1 MGAAHRFSLESPMHF
16 KRFFRFF
23 LGAVTVAALMLGPAC
38 RRSGEDKEIRD
49 LSQKAAELD
58 KLSQQA
64 NTAGTDQTSKLKEA
78 GVNDV
83 RPNAAT
89 LQLTDEQ
96 KTALEERIKAEKNS
110 SYQAL
115 LQEVLDKDKEI
126 KTLNEKIS
134 RLRAVLPRPDVA
146 KANDS
151 HYGLAMR
158 FLRKKGV
165 PEEKAKA
172 LIARVLIM
180 DKLAPGFEVYHFYNN
195 GVYGSWVSQGRAS
208 ITPTQLQAEEKAK
221 IEGERDA
228 ANEKST
234 KLEEEVADLN
244 AQKAKITAD
253 IDALRVEKTNMIKE
267 IEGLS
272 ATNETQKAKLNAV
285 HYVVGNRKALEK
297 DGVIVVPVFAKDR
310 AGANWSDGVFTKSMD
325 LRSSDTLT
333 LTAAE
338 AGLQKI
344 AKVSVIPGSLEK
356 DKHYTLAISAD
367 QTSATVKILVKDRFR
382 NEKVVFALAD

>member
-1 MGAAHRFSLESPMHF
+1 MSSKP
-16 KRFFRFF
+16 FFRFL
-23 LGAVTVAALMLGPAC
+23 LGAVAVAALMLAPAC
-38 RRSGEDKEIRD
+38 KPSGEDKEIRD

-64 NTAGTDQTSKLKEA
+64 NIAGADQNRKLKEA

-89 LQLTDEQ
+89 LQLTEEQ
-96 KTALEERIKAEKNS
+96 KNALEERIKAEKNS

-115 LQEVLDKDKEI
+115 LQDVLDKDKEL
-126 KTLNEKIS
+126 KTLNEKITQ
-134 RLRAVLPRPDVA
+134 LRAVLPRPDLA
-146 KANDS
+146 KPNDS

-195 GVYGSWVSQGRAS
+195 GVYGSWVAQGRAS
-208 ITPTQLQAEEKAK
+208 VTPTQLQAEEKAK
-221 IEGERDA
+221 IEGARDA

-234 KLEEEVADLN
+234 KLAEEVADLN
-244 AQKAKITAD
+244 AQKAQISAD

-267 IEGLS
+267 MEGLA
-272 ATNETQKAKLNAV
+272 ATNEAQKAKLNAV
-285 HYVVGNRKALEK
+285 HYVVGNRKTLEQ
-297 DGVIVVPVFAKDR
+297 DGVIVVPMFAKDR

-325 LRSSDTLT
+325 LRSSDSIT
-333 LTAAE
+333 LTAAD

-344 AKVSVIPGSLEK
+344 SKVSVIPGSLER
-356 DKHYTLAISAD
+356 DKHYSLTIAEDRA
-367 QTSATVKILVKDRFR
+367 TATVKILVKDRFR

>member
-1 MGAAHRFSLESPMHF
+1 MLSN
-16 KRFFRFF
+16 RFFRFF
-23 LGAVTVAALMLGPAC
+23 LGAVTVAALMLAPAC

-64 NTAGTDQTSKLKEA
+64 NAAGNDQTRKLREA

-89 LQLTDEQ
+89 LQLTEEQ
-96 KTALEERIKAEKNS
+96 KQALENRIKAEKNS

-115 LQEVLDKDKEI
+115 LQEVLDKDKEL
-126 KTLNEKIS
+126 KTLNEQIA
-134 RLRAVLPRPDVA
+134 RLRSVLPRPDVA

-158 FLRKKGV
+158 FLRRKGV
-165 PEEKAKA
+165 QEDKAKA

-195 GVYGSWVSQGRAS
+195 GVYGSWVAQGRAAIS
-208 ITPTQLQAEEKAK
+208 PTGLQAEEKAK

-234 KLEEEVADLN
+234 KLQEELANLN
-244 AQKAKITAD
+244 AQKAKISAD
-253 IDALRVEKTNMIKE
+253 IDALRVEKTNMIKDLDA
-267 IEGLS
+267 LS

-310 AGANWSDGVFTKSMD
+310 AGRNWSDGVFTQSMD
-325 LRSSDTLT
+325 LRSKDTIT

-344 AKVSVIPGSLEK
+344 AKISVIPGSLEK
-356 DKHYTLAISAD
+356 DKHYSLVLSEDRT
-367 QTSATVKILVKDRFR
+367 TATVKILVKDRFI

>member
-1 MGAAHRFSLESPMHF
+1 MISN
-16 KRFFRFF
+16 RFFRFF
-23 LGAVTVAALMLGPAC
+23 LGAVTVAALMLAPAC

-58 KLSQQA
+58 KLSQEA
-64 NTAGTDQTSKLKEA
+64 NTAGNDQTRKLKEA

-89 LQLTDEQ
+89 LQLTEEQ
-96 KTALEERIKAEKNS
+96 KQALEDRIKAEKNS

-115 LQEVLDKDKEI
+115 LQEVLDKDKEL
-126 KTLNEKIS
+126 KTLNEKIA
-134 RLRAVLPRPDVA
+134 RLRGVLPRPDVA

-165 PEEKAKA
+165 QEDKAKA

-195 GVYGSWVSQGRAS
+195 GVYGSWVAQGRAAVS
-208 ITPTQLQAEEKAK
+208 PTELQAGEKAK

-228 ANEKST
+228 ANEKSA
-234 KLEEEVADLN
+234 KLGEALADLN
-244 AQKAKITAD
+244 AQKAKISAE
-253 IDALRVEKTNMIKE
+253 IDALRVEKTNMIKD
-267 IEGLS
+267 IEALS
-272 ATNETQKAKLNAV
+272 ATNEAQKAKLNAV

-310 AGANWSDGVFTKSMD
+310 AGRNWSDGVFTQSMD
-325 LRSSDTLT
+325 LRSKDTIT

-356 DKHYTLAISAD
+356 DKHYSLVLSEDRT
-367 QTSATVKILVKDRFR
+367 TATVKILVKDRFI

>member
-1 MGAAHRFSLESPMHF
+1 MISN
-16 KRFFRFF
+16 RFFRFF
-23 LGAVTVAALMLGPAC
+23 LGAMTVTMLMLAPAC
-38 RRSGEDKEIRD
+38 KSSGEDKEIKD

-64 NTAGTDQTSKLKEA
+64 STAGSDQTRKLKEA

-83 RPNAAT
+83 RPDAAT

-96 KTALEERIKAEKNS
+96 KSALEDRIKAEKNS

-115 LQEVLDKDKEI
+115 LQEVLDKDKEL
-126 KTLNEKIS
+126 KTLNEKIT
-134 RLRAVLPRPDVA
+134 RLRAVLPRPDLA

-158 FLRKKGV
+158 FLRRKGV
-165 PEEKAKA
+165 PEQKAKE
-172 LIARVLIM
+172 LISRVLIM

-195 GVYGSWVSQGRAS
+195 GVYGSWVSQGKAAIS
-208 ITPTQLQAEEKAK
+208 PTELQAEEKAK

-228 ANEKST
+228 ATEKST
-234 KLEEEVADLN
+234 KLAEEVADLN
-244 AQKAKITAD
+244 AQKAKISAD
-253 IDALRVEKTNMIKE
+253 IDALRVEKTNMIKDLE
-267 IEGLS
+267 ALA
-272 ATNETQKAKLNAV
+272 ATNESQKAKLNAV
-285 HYVVGNRKALEK
+285 HYLVGNRKTLEK

-310 AGANWSDGVFTKSMD
+310 AGANWSDSVFTKSMD
-325 LRSSDTLT
+325 LRSKDTIT

-356 DKHYTLAISAD
+356 DKHYSLVLSDDRT
-367 QTSATVKILVKDRFR
+367 TATVKILVKDRFL
-382 NEKVVFALAD
+382 NEKVVFALTD

>member
-1 MGAAHRFSLESPMHF
+1 MHF

-23 LGAVTVAALMLGPAC
+23 LGSMTVAMLLLAPAC
-38 RRSGEDKEIRD
+38 RPSGEDKEIKD

-64 NTAGTDQTSKLKEA
+64 GAAGADQSRKLKEA

-83 RPNAAT
+83 RPDAAT

-96 KTALEERIKAEKNS
+96 KNALEERIKAEKNS

-115 LQEVLDKDKEI
+115 LQEVLDKDKEL
-126 KTLNEKIS
+126 KTLNEKIG
-134 RLRAVLPRPDVA
+134 RLRAVLPRPDLA

-158 FLRKKGV
+158 FLRRKGV

-172 LIARVLIM
+172 LIARVLIV

-195 GVYGSWVSQGRAS
+195 GVYGSWVSQGKAG
-208 ITPTQLQAEEKAK
+208 ITPTALQAEEKAK
-221 IEGERDA
+221 IESERDVA
-228 ANEKST
+228 KEKST
-234 KLEEEVADLN
+234 KLEEEVADLT
-244 AQKAKITAD
+244 AQKAQITAD
-253 IDALRVEKTNMIKE
+253 LDALRIEKTNMIKA
-267 IEGLS
+267 IEALS
-272 ATNETQKAKLNAV
+272 ATSEAQMARLSSL
-285 HYVVGNRKALEK
+285 HYLVGNRKALEK

-310 AGANWSDGVFTKSMD
+310 AGANWSDGAFTKALD
-325 LRSSDTLT
+325 LRAKDTLT
-333 LTAAE
+333 LSAAD

-344 AKVSVIPGSLEK
+344 AKISVIPGSLVK
-356 DKHYTLAISAD
+356 DKHYTLTLSED
-367 QTSATVKILVKDRFR
+367 RTTATVKLLVKDRFL
-382 NEKVVFALAD
+382 NEKVVFALTD

>member
-1 MGAAHRFSLESPMHF
+1 MISN
-16 KRFFRFF
+16 RFFRFF
-23 LGAVTVAALMLGPAC
+23 LGAVTVAALMLAPAC

-58 KLSQQA
+58 KLSQEA
-64 NTAGTDQTSKLKEA
+64 NTAGNDQTRKLKEA

-89 LQLTDEQ
+89 LQLTEEQ
-96 KTALEERIKAEKNS
+96 KQALEDRIKAEKNS

-115 LQEVLDKDKEI
+115 LQEVLDKDKEL
-126 KTLNEKIS
+126 KTLNEKIA
-134 RLRAVLPRPDVA
+134 RLRGVLPRPDVA

-165 PEEKAKA
+165 QEDKAKA

-195 GVYGSWVSQGRAS
+195 GVYGSWVAQGRAAVS
-208 ITPTQLQAEEKAK
+208 PTELQAGEKAK

-228 ANEKST
+228 ANEKSA
-234 KLEEEVADLN
+234 KLGEALADLN
-244 AQKAKITAD
+244 AQKAKISAE
-253 IDALRVEKTNMIKE
+253 IDALRVEKTNMIKDLE
-267 IEGLS
+267 ALS
-272 ATNETQKAKLNAV
+272 ATNEAQKAKLNAV

-310 AGANWSDGVFTKSMD
+310 AGRNWSDGVFTQSMD
-325 LRSSDTLT
+325 LRSKDTIT

-356 DKHYTLAISAD
+356 DKHYSLVLSEDRT
-367 QTSATVKILVKDRFR
+367 TATVKILVKDRFI

>member
-1 MGAAHRFSLESPMHF
+1 
-16 KRFFRFF
+16 
-23 LGAVTVAALMLGPAC
+23 MLAPAC

-58 KLSQQA
+58 KLSQEA
-64 NTAGTDQTSKLKEA
+64 NTAGNDQTRKLKEA

-89 LQLTDEQ
+89 LQLTEEQ
-96 KTALEERIKAEKNS
+96 KQALEDRIKAEKNS

-115 LQEVLDKDKEI
+115 LQEVLDKDKEL
-126 KTLNEKIS
+126 KTLNEKIA
-134 RLRAVLPRPDVA
+134 RLRGVLPRPDVA

-165 PEEKAKA
+165 QEDKAKA

-195 GVYGSWVSQGRAS
+195 GVYGSWVAQGRAAVS
-208 ITPTQLQAEEKAK
+208 PTELQAGEKAK

-228 ANEKST
+228 ANEKSA
-234 KLEEEVADLN
+234 KLGEALADLN
-244 AQKAKITAD
+244 AQKAKISAD
-253 IDALRVEKTNMIKE
+253 IDALRVEKTNMIKD
-267 IEGLS
+267 IEALS
-272 ATNETQKAKLNAV
+272 ATNEAQKAKLNAV

-310 AGANWSDGVFTKSMD
+310 AGRNWSDGVFTQSMD
-325 LRSSDTLT
+325 LRSKDTIT

-356 DKHYTLAISAD
+356 DKHYSLVLSEDRT
-367 QTSATVKILVKDRFR
+367 TATVKILVKDRFI

>member
-1 MGAAHRFSLESPMHF
+1 MISSRLS
-16 KRFFRFF
+16 RIF
-23 LGAVTVAALMLGPAC
+23 LSALTVAVLLVAPGC
-38 RRSGEDKEIRD
+38 KRSGEDKEIHE

-64 NTAGTDQTSKLKEA
+64 SSAQTEEAQKLKQA

-83 RPNAAT
+83 KPNAAT

-96 KTALEERIKAEKNS
+96 KAALEERIKAEKNS

-126 KTLNEKIS
+126 KGLNEKMAQ
-134 RLRAVLPRPDVA
+134 LRAVLPRPDVA

-151 HYGLAMR
+151 HYGMAMR

-165 PEEKAKA
+165 SEEKAKE
-172 LIARVLIM
+172 LISRVLIM
-180 DKLAPGFEVYHFYNN
+180 DKMAPGFEVYHFYNK
-195 GVYGSWVSQGRAS
+195 GVYGSWVAQGRATIS
-208 ITPTQLQAEEKAK
+208 PTELQAEEKAK
-221 IEGERDA
+221 IEGERDVA
-228 ANEKST
+228 VEKNT

-244 AQKAKITAD
+244 AQKEKITAE
-253 IDALRVEKTNMIKE
+253 IDSLRVEKNNMIKDMDA
-267 IEGLS
+267 LS
-272 ATNETQKAKLNAV
+272 ATNEAQKSKLNSM
-285 HYVVGNRKALEK
+285 HYVVGSRKTLEK

-310 AGANWSDGVFTKSMD
+310 AGANWADGVFTKALD
-325 LRSSDTLT
+325 LRSADSIT
-333 LTAAE
+333 LTAAD

-344 AKVSVIPGSLEK
+344 SKVSVIPGSLEK
-356 DKHYTLAISAD
+356 DKHYSLTISQD
-367 QTSATVKILVKDRFR
+367 KTSATVKILAKDRFI